1 MRTMKVTEKERE
13 RILISRIKNGKYK
26 RKPKR
31 KKIKARILI
40 GKQLKN
46 GDLIRIQRLVQEQR

>member
-1 MRTMKVTEKERE
+1 MKVTEKERE

-31 KKIKARILI
+31 KTETEE
-40 GKQLKN
+40 KN
-46 GDLIRIQRLVQEQR
+46 WWEM